1 MSEARQL
8 QCLEC
13 GRTAPPNGN
22 WASGTH
28 PTLGSMTKCPECGS
42 TNVQTKR

>member
-1 MSEARQL
+1 MSETRQL
-8 QCLEC
+8 KCLKC
-13 GRTAPPNGN
+13 GRTAAPDSD

-28 PTLGSMTKCPECGS
+28 PTLGSMTQCPDCGS

>member
-1 MSEARQL
+1 MTEASQL

-13 GRTAPPNGN
+13 GRTEPATGE

-28 PTLGSMTKCPECGS
+28 PTLGSMTKCPDCGS